1 VSVGEPADVN
11 VMVQLPAPELRLP
24 EQLPPVLAVTVTVP
38 VGVPLPV
45 TLNEIV
51 TAWFTVEGFGV
62 FEVIV
67 VVLPA
72 FVAVVDWFFEAAAL

>member
-1 VSVGEPADVN
+1 MGEAGDVK
-11 VMVQLPAPELRLP
+11 VMVQLPAPELRVP

-51 TAWFTVEGFGV
+51 TA
-62 FEVIV
+62 
-67 VVLPA
+67 
-72 FVAVVDWFFEAAAL
+72 

>member
-1 VSVGEPADVN
+1 VGEPLDAN
-11 VMVQLPAPELRLP
+11 VMVQLPAPELRVP

-51 TAWFTVEGFGV
+51 TA
-62 FEVIV
+62 
-67 VVLPA
+67 
-72 FVAVVDWFFEAAAL
+72 

>member
-1 VSVGEPADVN
+1 MGEAGDVK
-11 VMVQLPAPELRLP
+11 VMVQLPAPELRVP
-24 EQLPPVLAVTVTVP
+24 EQLPPVLAVTLTVP